1 MPPTSFSAMS
11 RTGRLLL
18 IGFCVLALVLLIA
31 PVRANGEPD
40 STGHELVANGGF
52 EAGSEP
58 WKFTEGAGRAT
69 NNPHSGQGLAY
80 LDAGTGHQVAQALA
94 VDADGNYTTSAWIA
108 TKGAGGVFGLRDA
121 DTGEVLVSRTLP
133 VDTSYQSYSLEPVD
147 LSTGQH
153 VEVFVTSSSENWINI
168 DDVSV
173 FDDLRELLS
182 FKVDGQQGPSVIDHD
197 ARTVTVQ
204 MPYESDRSALTADV

>member
-80 LDAGTGHQVAQALA
+80 LDAGTGHQVAQAWRSMPTA
-94 VDADGNYTTSAWIA
+94 TTPRRPGSRRKAQVGSSGSATRTPARCWCPGRCRLIRR
-108 TKGAGGVFGLRDA
+108 T
-121 DTGEVLVSRTLP
+121 SRTLSSRWICP
-133 VDTSYQSYSLEPVD
+133 PG
-147 LSTGQH
+147 ST
-153 VEVFVTSSSENWINI
+153 WRC
-168 DDVSV
+168 
-173 FDDLRELLS
+173 L
-182 FKVDGQQGPSVIDHD
+182 
-197 ARTVTVQ
+197 
-204 MPYESDRSALTADV
+204 